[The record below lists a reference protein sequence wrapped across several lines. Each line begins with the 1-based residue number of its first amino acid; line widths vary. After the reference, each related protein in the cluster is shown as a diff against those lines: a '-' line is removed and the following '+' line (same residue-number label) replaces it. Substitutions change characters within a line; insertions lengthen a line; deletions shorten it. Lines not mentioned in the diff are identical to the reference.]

1 MSDFYKRPNSELSPA
16 NAPVEETSHVS
27 DNLGIQMLG
36 QIKYGSCRPRAIL
49 FKFLADAVGLESR
62 LVVVIYSISSNYSFI
77 PTELGITLAALSF
90 VFLSFLLHN
99 ILFYLQFISN

>member
-16 NAPVEETSHVS
+16 KAPVEETSHVS
-27 DNLGIQMLG
+27 DSHGIQMLG
-36 QIKYGSCRPRAIL
+36 QIKHGSCRPRAIL

-77 PTELGITLAALSF
+77 PLHLLAILSF
-90 VFLSFLLHN
+90 SL
-99 ILFYLQFISN
+99 